1 MMTDDQ
7 LFGEID
13 WFEEREKW
21 ISKVDSLERFIEY
34 KGLSREYFEW
44 KGDDWMSEK
53 RCIIASMKKGIKE
66 NPTLKKY
73 LDKMVSDG
81 IDEDTA
87 LEIMI
92 LAWQNRR
99 QNDEWKIY

>member
-1 MMTDDQ
+1 MTDDR

-44 KGDDWMSEK
+44 IKKGDD
-53 RCIIASMKKGIKE
+53 
-66 NPTLKKY
+66 
-73 LDKMVSDG
+73 
-81 IDEDTA
+81 
-87 LEIMI
+87 
-92 LAWQNRR
+92 
-99 QNDEWKIY
+99 